1 MNVASLPGVKAVAIA
16 AITIANY
23 IRTALRKREYRLSKI
38 VTVIG
43 MRKHRV
49 YSET

>member
-1 MNVASLPGVKAVAIA
+1 MNVTRLPGVKAVAIN

-23 IRTALRKREYRLSKI
+23 IRTAPRKREYRLSKI
-38 VTVIG
+38 VTAIG
-43 MRKHRV
+43 MRKQRV